1 MLKKERDKGIEC
13 VQGIVLNDV
22 LQNLNC
28 IKKEV
33 RVGHWDNKNMLGSI
47 DFWSQWVKELVSERN
62 SDTDLVDS
70 ELQVFSL

>member
-1 MLKKERDKGIEC
+1 MLREERDEGIEC

-33 RVGHWDNKNMLGSI
+33 RMGHCDSENMLGSM

-62 SDTDLVDS
+62 SDTDLIDS
-70 ELQVFSL
+70 KLQ